1 MSTIAYLDT
10 PSGISGDIFLG
21 CLVDAGWPLERLH
34 AVVAAMVLPA
44 GTWQI
49 DAEDVM
55 RGPLRAKL
63 VNVKVVE
70 GDAHRH
76 LSDVCAIIE
85 AGDLPAVVKERA
97 IAVFTRLA
105 EAEARVHGATMES
118 IHFHEVGALDAIV
131 DIVGVC
137 AGLHELGIAQL
148 YASPLPL
155 GHGWA
160 NTMHGKIPLPAPATL
175 ELLAAAGAS
184 TRPAPGPGELVT
196 PTGAA
201 LLAELALFTQPPMTL
216 SHIGWGAGQKQFDW
230 PNVARLWIGQIVATG
245 TGMERGSGGL
255 SGFEQI
261 KSASNIRLNPPNPLD
276 PRSIPIS
283 IPNEVVVLETNI
295 DDMPAELFGAVSERL
310 FAAGALDVW
319 TTPIGMKKNRPAVL
333 LSVLAVVD
341 LESALAELLLRETTT
356 LGVRVR
362 TARRHIARREIR
374 SVETVYGSA
383 QVKLK
388 WVGDDLVGAAPEYE
402 DCRRLAANADVPVR
416 RVYEAVQAAAHGA
429 FVERDDGRRTTDDER

>member
-10 PSGISGDIFLG
+10 PSGISGDMFLG

-34 AVVAAMVLPA
+34 AVVEALQLPA
-44 GTWQI
+44 GSWEI
-49 DAEDVM
+49 RAEDVM

-63 VNVKVVE
+63 VNVQVIE

-76 LSDVCAIIE
+76 LSDVRAIIE
-85 AGDLPAVVKERA
+85 AGDLPDSVKDRA

-105 EAEARVHGATMES
+105 EAEARVHGTTVES

-137 AGLHELGIAQL
+137 AGLHELGIGQL

-175 ELLAAAGAS
+175 ELLAAVGAS

-201 LLAELALFTQPPMTL
+201 LLAEMAVFAQPPMTL
-216 SHIGWGAGQKQFDW
+216 SHVGWGAGQKEFDW
-230 PNVARLWIGQIVATG
+230 PNVARIWIAQLNRI
-245 TGMERGSGGL
+245 ERGL
-255 SGFEQI
+255 SGSEQI
-261 KSASNIRLNPPNPLD
+261 HSSEIRPNPLD
-276 PRSIPIS
+276 PPNPRSIPDPPPTEI
-283 IPNEVVVLETNI
+283 VVLETNI
-295 DDMPAELFGAVSERL
+295 DDMSPELVGAVSERL

-319 TTPIGMKKNRPAVL
+319 TTAIGMKKNRPAVL
-333 LSVLAVVD
+333 LSVLAALE
-341 LESALAELLLRETTT
+341 LESALADLLLRETTT

-362 TARRHIARREIR
+362 TSRRHVARREMQ
-374 SVETVYGSA
+374 TVDTPFGSA

-388 WVGDDLVGAAPEYE
+388 WVGDDLVGAMPEYE
-402 DCRRLAANADVPVR
+402 DCRRLAAAADAPVR
-416 RVYEAVQAAAHGA
+416 LVYEAVQAAAHA
-429 FVERDDGRRTTDDER
+429 RFLQNDDGR